1 MVQEARDFE
10 ALRAELEART
20 RELQMGGGGE
30 VDRSLEERK
39 AAGPPGLGQHR
50 VEKVLEANR
59 LWPATPVSPDI
70 AGIETF
76 PTLEEVE
83 RMHLL
88 ADWLQE
94 LRPREQK
101 LLRLRYGLGEEPP
114 KTLEEIGRLFGVT
127 RERIRQI
134 ELGAIR
140 KLRRMAAGRRIPF
153 TWLY

>member
-59 LWPATPVSPDI
+59 LWPATPVSPDVE
-70 AGIETF
+70 GIETF

-83 RMHLL
+83 REYIVRVL
-88 ADWLQE
+88 AATSWRISGPRGAARILGLNAST
-94 LRPREQK
+94 LRSRMKK
-101 LLRLRYGLGEEPP
+101 LGITRDISRTLG
-114 KTLEEIGRLFGVT
+114 
-127 RERIRQI
+127 
-134 ELGAIR
+134 
-140 KLRRMAAGRRIPF
+140 
-153 TWLY
+153 